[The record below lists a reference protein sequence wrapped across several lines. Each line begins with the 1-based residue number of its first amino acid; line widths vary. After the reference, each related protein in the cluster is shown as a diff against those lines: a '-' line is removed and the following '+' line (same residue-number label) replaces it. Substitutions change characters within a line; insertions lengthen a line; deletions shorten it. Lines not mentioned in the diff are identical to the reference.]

1 MMSFSTFLLDRDG
14 TINLKAPDDAY
25 VTSPADVHLL
35 PGAAAAIRRLN
46 DAGRRVIVVTNQR
59 AVARGLMSMEQL
71 DAVHARLTELL
82 GTEGARLD
90 GILVCPHER
99 DACDCRKPE
108 PGLLLRAVDEHGVDL
123 DDAVMVG
130 DSRTDIQ
137 AGKAA
142 GVATIKL
149 GEHDDLAD
157 VVAVDLAS
165 AVDHALGLGD
175 DSVRL
180 ADVEVGYVVRLYP
193 KVSHTFIQREVQ
205 ALRSLGATVDT
216 YSLRRPPPEEVLS
229 DADRVELA
237 RTACLLPVSAW
248 RLARAHATALAR
260 NPGAYA
266 ATLVC
271 ALRSGPRGLP
281 SRVRQLLYFAQA
293 VLLHATVRT
302 RRPRHLHAH
311 LANVATDVTWLAA
324 ELGNRTGSDQW
335 TWSFT
340 MHGPTELHE
349 MTRFNLARKVAAAD
363 LVVCIS
369 DFCRAQL
376 MAITEPGLWPKL
388 VVVHCG
394 VEPDELPVRG
404 SGRVAG
410 AHILSVG
417 RLVPEKAQSVLLD
430 AIAGLVERGIEVSA
444 TVVGDGPDMS
454 RLVAQCAALGLDQ
467 RVTFTGALGQDQL
480 RGRWEQADV
489 FCLPS
494 FDEGVPVV
502 LMEAMACGIPVVTT
516 RIAGIPELV
525 DDGVNGVLVPPGRAD
540 LLAAALEALLN
551 DPETCRRLGAAGRET
566 VVREFDVRTEAAEL
580 GQSFRSLSAD
590 SKRPQAE

>member
-1 MMSFSTFLLDRDG
+1 
-14 TINLKAPDDAY
+14 
-25 VTSPADVHLL
+25 
-35 PGAAAAIRRLN
+35 
-46 DAGRRVIVVTNQR
+46 
-59 AVARGLMSMEQL
+59 
-71 DAVHARLTELL
+71 
-82 GTEGARLD
+82 
-90 GILVCPHER
+90 
-99 DACDCRKPE
+99 
-108 PGLLLRAVDEHGVDL
+108 
-123 DDAVMVG
+123 
-130 DSRTDIQ
+130 
-137 AGKAA
+137 
-142 GVATIKL
+142 
-149 GEHDDLAD
+149 
-157 VVAVDLAS
+157 
-165 AVDHALGLGD
+165 
-175 DSVRL
+175 
-180 ADVEVGYVVRLYP
+180 
-193 KVSHTFIQREVQ
+193 
-205 ALRSLGATVDT
+205 
-216 YSLRRPPPEEVLS
+216 
-229 DADRVELA
+229 
-237 RTACLLPVSAW
+237 
-248 RLARAHATALAR
+248 
-260 NPGAYA
+260 
-266 ATLVC
+266 
-271 ALRSGPRGLP
+271 
-281 SRVRQLLYFAQA
+281 
-293 VLLHATVRT
+293 
-302 RRPRHLHAH
+302 
-311 LANVATDVTWLAA
+311 
-324 ELGNRTGSDQW
+324 
-335 TWSFT
+335 

-480 RGRWEQADV
+480 RGRWERADV